1 MPHTGIEQN
10 LDYVEKLDKRLAAI
24 PEVETAIGKWGRVN
38 SALDP
43 APVQMF
49 ENTINYR
56 PEYII
61 GEDGKR
67 ARFRVNYD
75 GAFLLKGGGTYNPAN
90 GFRLIPADSLVP
102 DSRGDYF
109 RQWRPEIKNAN
120 DIWQQIV
127 NVTHLPGLTSAPK
140 LQPIEARLVML
151 STGMRAPMGVKVY
164 GPTLED
170 IEQGGKAIEQALK
183 SVPSVIPSSV
193 FYDRAVG
200 APYLEIKLNRESMAR
215 YGVAVGDLQ
224 EVLSAAVGGM
234 ALTRTVEGRERFPIR
249 LRYARE
255 LRDSPEALSMLL
267 VPTATGIQVPLK
279 ELADIEYSRGAQMI
293 QSENTF
299 LVGYVIF
306 DKLSGRAEVDV
317 VKEAS
322 NLLEAKVKSGE
333 LVLPKGVSYK
343 FAGNYEQ
350 QQRATDRLMIVV
362 PLALLIVLLV
372 LYFQF
377 RTVTASLIHFSGVFV
392 AFAGGFYSLVA
403 LWATVVYEFQ
413 HCG

>member
-1 MPHTGIEQN
+1 
-10 LDYVEKLDKRLAAI
+10 
-24 PEVETAIGKWGRVN
+24 
-38 SALDP
+38 
-43 APVQMF
+43 
-49 ENTINYR
+49 
-56 PEYII
+56 
-61 GEDGKR
+61 
-67 ARFRVNYD
+67 
-75 GAFLLKGGGTYNPAN
+75 
-90 GFRLIPADSLVP
+90 
-102 DSRGDYF
+102 
-109 RQWRPEIKNAN
+109 
-120 DIWQQIV
+120 
-127 NVTHLPGLTSAPK
+127 
-140 LQPIEARLVML
+140 ML

-322 NLLEAKVKSGE
+322 NLLEAKGK
-333 LVLPKGVSYK
+333 K
-343 FAGNYEQ
+343 
-350 QQRATDRLMIVV
+350 R
-362 PLALLIVLLV
+362 
-372 LYFQF
+372 
-377 RTVTASLIHFSGVFV
+377 
-392 AFAGGFYSLVA
+392 
-403 LWATVVYEFQ
+403 
-413 HCG
+413 

>member
-1 MPHTGIEQN
+1 
-10 LDYVEKLDKRLAAI
+10 
-24 PEVETAIGKWGRVN
+24 
-38 SALDP
+38 
-43 APVQMF
+43 
-49 ENTINYR
+49 
-56 PEYII
+56 
-61 GEDGKR
+61 
-67 ARFRVNYD
+67 VNYD

-151 STGMRAPMGVKVY
+151 STGMRAPIGVKVY

-224 EVLSAAVGGM
+224 EQLSAAVGGM

-362 PLALLIVLLV
+362 SVGFAHCPAGTLFPVSYGDGLADSFFGCIRS
-372 LYFQF
+372 F
-377 RTVTASLIHFSGVFV
+377 RWR
-392 AFAGGFYSLVA
+392 FYSLVA

>member
-1 MPHTGIEQN
+1 M
-10 LDYVEKLDKRLAAI
+10 
-24 PEVETAIGKWGRVN
+24 
-38 SALDP
+38 
-43 APVQMF
+43 
-49 ENTINYR
+49 
-56 PEYII
+56 
-61 GEDGKR
+61 
-67 ARFRVNYD
+67 NYD

-267 VPTATGIQVPLK
+267 VPTAT
-279 ELADIEYSRGAQMI
+279 
-293 QSENTF
+293 
-299 LVGYVIF
+299 
-306 DKLSGRAEVDV
+306 
-317 VKEAS
+317 
-322 NLLEAKVKSGE
+322 
-333 LVLPKGVSYK
+333 
-343 FAGNYEQ
+343 
-350 QQRATDRLMIVV
+350 
-362 PLALLIVLLV
+362 
-372 LYFQF
+372 
-377 RTVTASLIHFSGVFV
+377 
-392 AFAGGFYSLVA
+392 
-403 LWATVVYEFQ
+403 
-413 HCG
+413 